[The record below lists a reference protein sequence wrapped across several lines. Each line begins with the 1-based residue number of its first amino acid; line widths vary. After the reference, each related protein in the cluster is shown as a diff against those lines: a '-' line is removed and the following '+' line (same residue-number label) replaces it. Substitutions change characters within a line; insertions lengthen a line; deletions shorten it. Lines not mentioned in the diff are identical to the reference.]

1 MMRRRTMR
9 NKKLVLFTKRFY
21 TAGSYIWIVPD
32 GCTKADVCVIGGGG
46 GGARAGG
53 GGGGGGILDG
63 GAGRPGGNGGDGAII
78 IRYYAYE

>member
-1 MMRRRTMR
+1 MGE
-9 NKKLVLFTKRFY
+9 Y
-21 TAGSYIWIVPD
+21 SS
-32 GCTKADVCVIGGGG
+32 GGGG
-46 GGARAGG
+46 GGSYINKSPGSGGIGLGVNNGVDGSTTYGGKGGNGPGG